1 VCIHIISH
9 NISFNNTIFYYL
21 PQNNKSGGLLE
32 ERSKESEQTI
42 VLETIINIVTD
53 RTRGNVNNQSGRAPA
68 GSILVGSLKSKC
80 AENIKRPYTGTRTP
94 AHTHAVAQNNTKNKP
109 HSSVSRD
116 ESQTVDTVRS

>member
-1 VCIHIISH
+1 MQDCQV
-9 NISFNNTIFYYL
+9 
-21 PQNNKSGGLLE
+21 PKSGALLE

-42 VLETIINIVTD
+42 VLEAIINAVTD

-80 AENIKRPYTGTRTP
+80 AENIKRPTQAR
-94 AHTHAVAQNNTKNKP
+94 AHPHTQAVAQNNTKHKP
-109 HSSVSRD
+109 HSSASRD